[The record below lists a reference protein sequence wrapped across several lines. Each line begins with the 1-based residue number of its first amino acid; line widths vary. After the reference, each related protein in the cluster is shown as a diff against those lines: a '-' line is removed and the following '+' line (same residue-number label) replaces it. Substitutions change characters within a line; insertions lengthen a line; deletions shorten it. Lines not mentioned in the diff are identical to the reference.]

1 MAAGTFLMLFVA
13 FISDAGLKFV
23 ALAFALALMSWG
35 NAALLIM
42 WGELWETLATGRV
55 GQHLYLSYA
64 FAFVLFFIAIALP
77 HPIDGLFACLFP
89 IASCLILKSCAS
101 EPRRRPSS
109 APLRLENVPF
119 KQLIA
124 FIALLSMLWGVSQ
137 KNTPQFATQPSSA
150 FFLAESMF
158 VAGVA
163 IVALAANLALTS
175 PESESIALYEPIAP
189 AMALGIVALAIL
201 PEQWAP
207 IGNGLLTMGVYCLD
221 MFLML
226 TATDLAFRTGISAA
240 LIFGGTVVASRIG
253 TTVGAFFASLVLGN
267 ELDDVAKLTLA
278 VISLGAI
285 VAASTLL
292 FSKAELMKI
301 YEAHGARSAC
311 ATGGSS
317 ADPIPSENKTPTS
330 TNAAQCENTSSAT
343 ALTMPLTIESQ
354 CDIVVNRAG
363 LTAREAEVLELLVRG
378 RTVQDICDELTIAKG
393 TAKHHVSNIYRKLG
407 VGDRRSLYDVVESAR
422 E

>member
-1 MAAGTFLMLFVA
+1 M
-13 FISDAGLKFV
+13 
-23 ALAFALALMSWG
+23 
-35 NAALLIM
+35 
-42 WGELWETLATGRV
+42 
-55 GQHLYLSYA
+55 
-64 FAFVLFFIAIALP
+64 
-77 HPIDGLFACLFP
+77 
-89 IASCLILKSCAS
+89 
-101 EPRRRPSS
+101 
-109 APLRLENVPF
+109 
-119 KQLIA
+119 
-124 FIALLSMLWGVSQ
+124 LLSTLWGVSQ
-137 KNTPQFATQPSSA
+137 KITPQFVTPPSSP

-163 IVALAANLALTS
+163 IAALAANLALAS

-226 TATDLAFRTGISAA
+226 TATDLTFRTGISAA

-253 TTVGAFFASLVLGN
+253 TTVGTFLASFVLGN
-267 ELDDVAKLTLA
+267 ELDDIAKLTLA
-278 VISLGAI
+278 VISLGVI

-292 FSKAELMKI
+292 FSKADLMKI
-301 YEAHGARSAC
+301 YEARDARSA
-311 ATGGSS
+311 SS
-317 ADPIPSENKTPTS
+317 AGENPTS
-330 TNAAQCENTSSAT
+330 TVSKAGKTPAT
-343 ALTMPLTIESQ
+343 ASIYQNESASGAAVLAMPLTIEAQ
-354 CDIVVNRAG
+354 CTIVVDRAG